1 MFMRCVNIKK
11 YNSKSCAISLFREIF
26 TGTPLWFFGQ
36 YANDIFV
43 ISRFRVHHLR
53 NGENMRFLIPPAVIR
68 DKIFP
73 LDPNERPFSLRFAV
87 MLIPFGI
94 CIALV
99 SAWIGYKAVSPA
111 FRDSLN
117 AVPLLKAKMQADRME
132 EILKQLRHSL
142 FSIAEQGNIT
152 ERSLRNSLRLFF
164 PDTMNL
170 VQEIGFRDAQHNGFM
185 LLRDKDGFTRFS
197 AAEASHGL
205 YSPFQQLNTV
215 PLLPGQA
222 VLYPPVY
229 FNDPAQQSQHAPVM
243 RLALML
249 PDGSGVLVLGI
260 GLAELGQELY
270 LPSRDGALHMSFFFD
285 TRGWILFETSNISN
299 RSFLPDLSREGYRG
313 DLGRPGYDAAF
324 RPWAAHKNFW
334 RMVTDVQ
341 AGVSGHMPAP
351 AEKYPIGNPGATGL
365 LSFVP
370 VAFASSDDAPPVVQG
385 GIAFFETSTLPLA
398 AFLRLANYSIV
409 ILVSAIV
416 LSALLA
422 FFIHRRLAIPL
433 NRMTKA
439 LKNLADSGELA
450 FINTEPAFEEQ
461 RDFQTALN
469 SIIAGSMNTRNELE
483 RLTHEVEHARSR
495 LPVDLSQG
503 KEASF
508 DQEEFDLVG
517 SSALIREVREHLHKA
532 ARAGTDVLIWGE
544 TGTGKE
550 LVAGAIHKASTRHS
564 GPYISINC
572 GALDENLLL
581 DTLFG
586 HVRGAFTEAKHD
598 RKGAFLAAHGGTLHL
613 DELANA
619 SLKVQQA
626 LLRALSVRR
635 IRPLGTDEEIPF
647 DTRVVASTNVDL
659 RQCVRDGAFREDLY
673 YRLAII
679 SIETP
684 PLRHRKEDIPALASH
699 CIRDA
704 AAALGRQE
712 ARLSQGALDLMYTYD
727 WPGNVREFKNC
738 LTRALAFVED
748 DLILAQHIILEH
760 DPGRPHA
767 KLSSSRFPDA
777 SRQQGQQ
784 AGPDG
789 MSGGA
794 FDAQPH
800 HKASSSSQ
808 GSAPKRPETGMPQEH
823 RGMSAPTAAYPTAP
837 SSSSVTP
844 PSLDNLNERQLRA
857 LHFARKQGRISRP
870 QFEEVAGVDVS
881 ARTLQNDLRE
891 LVERGIF
898 RRIGAGP
905 ATYYEPSDHSK

>member
-1 MFMRCVNIKK
+1 MI
-11 YNSKSCAISLFREIF
+11 
-26 TGTPLWFFGQ
+26 
-36 YANDIFV
+36 
-43 ISRFRVHHLR
+43 
-53 NGENMRFLIPPAVIR
+53 
-68 DKIFP
+68 
-73 LDPNERPFSLRFAV
+73 
-87 MLIPFGI
+87 IPFGI
-94 CIALV
+94 CIALA
-99 SAWIGYKAVSPA
+99 SAWVGYKAVSPVLH
-111 FRDSLN
+111 DSLN
-117 AVPLLKAKMQADRME
+117 AVPLLKAQMQAGRME

-142 FSIAEQGNIT
+142 FSIAEQGDIT
-152 ERSLRNSLRLFF
+152 ENSLKDSLRLFF
-164 PDTMNL
+164 HDNINL
-170 VQEIGFRDAQHNGFM
+170 VQEIGFRDAQHNGFL
-185 LLRDKDGFTRFS
+185 LLRDKNGFTRFS
-197 AAEASHGL
+197 SAEASHGL

-215 PLLPGQA
+215 TLLPGQA

-229 FNDPAQQSQHAPVM
+229 FDDPAQASQGRATHAPVM

-249 PDGSGVLVLGI
+249 PGGSGVLVLGI
-260 GLAELGQELY
+260 GLAELGKELR
-270 LPSRDGALHMSFFFD
+270 LPSQDGVLRMSFFFD
-285 TRGWILFETSNISN
+285 TRGWILFETSNMSSK
-299 RSFLPDLSREGYRG
+299 SFLPDLSREGYLG

-324 RPWAAHKNFW
+324 RPWAAHENFW

-341 AGVSGHMPAP
+341 AGISGHMPAP
-351 AEKYPIGNPGATGL
+351 AEKYPTGNTGATGL
-365 LSFVP
+365 LSFAP
-370 VAFASSDDAPPVVQG
+370 VAFASSDDTPPAIQG
-385 GIAFFETSTLPLA
+385 GIAFFETSTLPLT
-398 AFLRLANYSIV
+398 AFLRLANYSIGILFSV
-409 ILVSAIV
+409 IILA
-416 LSALLA
+416 ALLA
-422 FFIHRRLAIPL
+422 FFIHRKLAVPL

-439 LKNLADSGELA
+439 LKSVADSGELA
-450 FINTEPAFEEQ
+450 FINTEPGSGEQ

-469 SIIAGSMNTRNELE
+469 TIIAGSMNTRNELE
-483 RLTHEVEHARSR
+483 HLTHEVEHTRSR

-508 DQEEFDLVG
+508 DREEFGLVG
-517 SSALIREVREHLHKA
+517 SSVLIHEVREHLHKA

-550 LVAGAIHKASTRHS
+550 LVAAAIHKASARHS

-586 HVRGAFTEAKHD
+586 HVRGAFTEAKND

-613 DELANA
+613 DEVANA

-647 DTRVVASTNVDL
+647 NTRVVAATNVDL
-659 RQCVRDGAFREDLY
+659 RQCVRAGTFREDLY

-684 PLRHRKEDIPALASH
+684 PLRHRKEDIPELASH

-712 ARLSQGALDLMYTYD
+712 ARLSQGALDLMCTHD

-748 DLILAQHIILEH
+748 DLILAQHITLEH
-760 DPGRPHA
+760 DPGRSHA
-767 KLSSSRFPDA
+767 KPSSPRFPGA
-777 SRQQGQQ
+777 ARQQ
-784 AGPDG
+784 AGPDD
-789 MSGGA
+789 MSVGA
-794 FDAQPH
+794 FGAQPH
-800 HKASSSSQ
+800 PKA
-808 GSAPKRPETGMPQEH
+808 
-823 RGMSAPTAAYPTAP
+823 AP
-837 SSSSVTP
+837 SPSVTP
-844 PSLDNLNERQLRA
+844 PLLDNLNERQLRA

-905 ATYYEPSDHSK
+905 ATYYELSDHAK